1 MAAPAPLGSVDDPSD
16 AALTLADP
24 LGALVLA
31 LMSRLLASRAVGA
44 VAEGDGLRVEVVKG
58 RLGARTGRGRL
69 QPRIADDMRRIL
81 SPFFEP
87 EYGQAPDER
96 ARVAPRDLQSLRVPV
111 ARAFKREKGELPN
124 FSRA

>member
-58 RLGARTGRGRL
+58 RLGVSAGDRL
-69 QPRIADDMRRIL
+69 AMGDGDLPEALAEAMKKGPP
-81 SPFFEP
+81 SVGFNVFFEV
-87 EYGQAPDER
+87 YCGFHINTT
-96 ARVAPRDLQSLRVPV
+96 LTSLV
-111 ARAFKREKGELPN
+111 FG
-124 FSRA
+124 SR

>member
-58 RLGARTGRGRL
+58 KRDRAGLGTPVELVALPRPTVELSTSGSKGGLTVRAGSREAKKHACERRRCEWRCEWRRG
-69 QPRIADDMRRIL
+69 AWRR
-81 SPFFEP
+81 
-87 EYGQAPDER
+87 
-96 ARVAPRDLQSLRVPV
+96 
-111 ARAFKREKGELPN
+111 
-124 FSRA
+124 